1 MVKTGT
7 KNSSPLQI
15 KAHSNSTSEV
25 KKAYIITGPHLMRLT
40 TTKAWNWKTTFAEAI
55 HDEAPVDFPAHWTAT
70 TKPY

>member
-7 KNSSPLQI
+7 KNSSPLQL

-25 KKAYIITGPHLMRLT
+25 KKAYIGPHLMRLT